1 MRFFTGGNYE
11 ELEGAHKGAINNLA
25 WLDSTGLVSASND
38 ETIKLWTF
46 LPDPPTLALESTL
59 EGHKDC
65 VLNVAVTS
73 DRRVVSCCHD
83 STCRVWDAK
92 SQRIIRRLV
101 GHSRVVYAAA
111 LSPIAGLRRTLTC
124 GHDNIVC
131 LWDASGDLVHKFEK
145 VHSGWNLDF
154 SWSPNGVWFVTAS
167 SDNTM
172 KLFRAAL
179 PPQNFVYYTV
189 FQVYTLLAG
198 VAEDVVNFASRVA
211 ERLQ

>member
-1 MRFFTGGNYE
+1 MKVAEIRWRMNPDRVAVEGDALLCTGGNYE

-25 WLDSTGLVSASND
+25 WLHDSTGLVSASND

-46 LPDPPTLALESTL
+46 FPDPPTLALESTL

-111 LSPIAGLRRTLTC
+111 LANRRPSPHVDVRPRQYRMPLGCFKGRPCPQIRERAFGMDFGRR
-124 GHDNIVC
+124 V
-131 LWDASGDLVHKFEK
+131 
-145 VHSGWNLDF
+145 
-154 SWSPNGVWFVTAS
+154 
-167 SDNTM
+167 
-172 KLFRAAL
+172 
-179 PPQNFVYYTV
+179 
-189 FQVYTLLAG
+189 
-198 VAEDVVNFASRVA
+198 VAEWGLVCDCIKR
-211 ERLQ
+211 